1 MHAHKIVNEFE
12 RLFPNAAV
20 EYALHSGDVTLDRI
34 AVHVEEWPEWAVYK
48 DTYRLLSTLRALD
61 AEMGDAAVCAAIE
74 YAGCLRKTDS
84 LKTLEAEGWE
94 VYED

>member
-1 MHAHKIVNEFE
+1 MHAHEIVRQFE

-20 EYALHSGDVTLDRI
+20 EYALHTGDVTLDRI
-34 AVHVEEWPEWAVYK
+34 ALHVEGWPEWAVYK

-61 AEMGDAAVCAAIE
+61 AETGDAAVCAAIE
-74 YAGCLRKTDS
+74 AADCLRKTAA

-94 VYED
+94 VVE